1 MFNIHYFAIKTYR
14 ICTIYTLLVEVRPIS
29 ELLSLSHLFQISFKS
44 SSMISINQAQLIR
57 GSKTLLNETSL
68 TIYPGHKVGL
78 VGANGTGKS
87 SLLAL
92 ILGQV
97 HLDKG
102 DINVPSG
109 WEIATVAQETPA
121 LDVSAINYVID
132 GDLEY
137 RQLEAELD
145 KAQREDNGHNI
156 AVIHGKIDAIGG
168 YAIHSRAASLLA
180 GLGFSEAKQNDPVK
194 SFSGGWR
201 MRLNLAQALLCRSDL
216 LLLDEPTN
224 HLDLD
229 TMYWLEGWIKAYQG
243 TLILISHDRDF
254 IDGIVDEI
262 VHVENQKLNYYKGN
276 YTAFER
282 IRAERM
288 AQQQVAFERQQK
300 ERAHMQSFVD
310 RFRYKASKAKQAQ
323 SRLKALERMAELLP
337 SHADSQFSMAFRK
350 PDALPNPLVT
360 MEQVSVGYGDT
371 EILKRVHLNLVPGA
385 RIGLL
390 GRNGAGK
397 STLIKLLSEELKP
410 MTGKYETNPGLNIGY
425 FAQHQ
430 LEFLRLD
437 DSPLQH
443 LMRLA
448 PTKRE
453 QELRDFLGGYGFN
466 GEMALAPVRPFSGGE
481 KARLVLAL
489 LVWQRPNL
497 LLLDEP
503 TNHLDL
509 EMRHAL
515 TLALQTFEGAMIIVS
530 HDRHLL
536 RLSCSD
542 YYLVDQG
549 EVRSFNGDL
558 DDYHQWLLDAAK
570 EENKKLA
577 SMDATPAQ
585 DKKQQKRIEAELRK
599 QLSPIKKQQTK
610 LEKQQQ
616 KASDRLIALEAQLAE
631 TSLYDADNKAQLTQ
645 VLTERTQ
652 LTQDLEAS
660 EMEWLTLQE
669 QIEDIEQAASING

>member
-1 MFNIHYFAIKTYR
+1 MI
-14 ICTIYTLLVEVRPIS
+14 TIT
-29 ELLSLSHLFQISFKS
+29 
-44 SSMISINQAQLIR
+44 QAQLIR
-57 GSKTLLNETSL
+57 GTKTLLDETSL

-92 ILGQV
+92 ILG
-97 HLDKG
+97 HLSLDKG
-102 DINVPSG
+102 EFSVPAG
-109 WEIATVAQETPA
+109 WQIATVAQETPA
-121 LDVSAINYVID
+121 LEVSAIEYVID
-132 GDLEY
+132 GDREY
-137 RQLEAELD
+137 RQLERALHQ
-145 KAQREDNGHNI
+145 AQFDDNGHDI
-156 AVIHGKIDAIGG
+156 ALLHGKIDAIGG
-168 YAIHSRAASLLA
+168 YSIQSRAASLLA
-180 GLGFSEAKQNDPVK
+180 GLGFSDTEQKNPVK

-201 MRLNLAQALLCRSDL
+201 MRLNLAQALLCRSEL

-254 IDGIVDEI
+254 IDAIVDEI
-262 VHVENQKLNYYKGN
+262 VHVEHHKLNYYKGN
-276 YTAFER
+276 YSAFER

-323 SRLKALERMAELLP
+323 SRLKALERMADLLP
-337 SHADSQFSMAFRK
+337 SKADSPFYMAFRA
-350 PDALPNPLVT
+350 PDALPNPLVK
-360 MEQVSVGYGDT
+360 MEQVSVGYNDT
-371 EILKRVHLNLVPGA
+371 PILNHVHLNLVPGA

-397 STLIKLLSEELKP
+397 STLIKLLAEQLKP
-410 MTGKYETNPGLNIGY
+410 MSGVYETNPGLNIGY

-443 LMRLA
+443 LVRLA
-448 PTKRE
+448 PTHRE

-466 GEMALAPVRPFSGGE
+466 GDMALAPVRPFSGGE

-515 TLALQTFEGAMIIVS
+515 TMALQSFEGAMIIVS

-549 EVRSFNGDL
+549 EVRSFDGDL

-570 EENKKLA
+570 GANK
-577 SMDATPAQ
+577 SESVVDATPAQ
-585 DKKQQKRIEAELRK
+585 DKKLQKRLEAELRQK
-599 QLSPIKKQQTK
+599 LSPLKKIQTK
-610 LEKQQQ
+610 LEKAQQQ
-616 KASDRLIALEAQLAE
+616 CSERLSELENMLAD
-631 TSLYDADNKAQLTQ
+631 TSLYDADNKPKLSQVLSERTTLTQ
-645 VLTERTQ
+645 S
-652 LTQDLEAS
+652 LEES
-660 EMEWLTLQE
+660 EMEWLELQE
-669 QIEDIEQAASING
+669 QIEAIEQSVKAELS

>member
-1 MFNIHYFAIKTYR
+1 
-14 ICTIYTLLVEVRPIS
+14 
-29 ELLSLSHLFQISFKS
+29 
-44 SSMISINQAQLIR
+44 MISISQAQLIR
-57 GSKTLLNETSL
+57 GSKTLLDEASV

-78 VGANGTGKS
+78 VGANGTGKT

-92 ILGQV
+92 ILGGL

-102 DINVPSG
+102 EFSLPANWQISS
-109 WEIATVAQETPA
+109 VAQETPA
-121 LDVSAINYVID
+121 LDVSALEYVLD
-132 GDLEY
+132 GDTEF
-137 RQLEAELD
+137 RQLEAQLVT
-145 KAQREDNGHNI
+145 AQDDNDGNAI
-156 AVIHGKIDAIGG
+156 ALIHGKIDAIGG
-168 YAIHSRAASLLA
+168 YAIRARAGALLA
-180 GLGFSEAKQNDPVK
+180 GLGFGDAEQSNPVK

-229 TMYWLEGWIKAYQG
+229 TMYWLEGWIKSYQG

-254 IDGIVDEI
+254 IDAIVDEI
-262 VHVENQKLNYYKGN
+262 IHVEHHKLNFYKGG
-276 YTAFER
+276 YTAFEHV
-282 IRAERM
+282 RAERLS
-288 AQQQVAFERQQK
+288 QQQVAFERQQK

-323 SRLKALERMAELLP
+323 SRLKALERMTELLP
-337 SHADSQFSMAFRK
+337 SQAENPFQMAFRE
-350 PDALPNPLVT
+350 PEALPNPLIK
-360 MEQVSVGYGDT
+360 MEQVAVGYGDKT
-371 EILKRVHLNLVPGA
+371 ILSKVQLNLVPGA

-397 STLIKLLSEELKP
+397 STLIKLLSGQLQALS
-410 MTGKYETNPGLNIGY
+410 GKYEPNPGLNIGY

-430 LEFLRLD
+430 IEFLQLD
-437 DSPLQH
+437 DTPMQH
-443 LMRLA
+443 LSRLA
-448 PTKRE
+448 APSVRE
-453 QELRDFLGGYGFN
+453 QELRNFLGGFGFN
-466 GEMALAPVRPFSGGE
+466 GDMALAPVRPFSGGE

-515 TLALQTFEGAMIIVS
+515 TMALQTFEGAMVIVS

-549 EVRSFNGDL
+549 VVQSFDGDL

-570 EENKKLA
+570 AAQANQKSDNA
-577 SMDATPAQ
+577 NTDTPQ
-585 DKKQQKRIEAELRK
+585 IDKKQLKRIEAELRQK
-599 QLSPIKKQQTK
+599 VSPLRKQQTK
-610 LEKQQQ
+610 LETEQQ
-616 KASDRLIALEAQLAE
+616 KFTDRLAELEVTLADG
-631 TSLYDADNKAQLTQ
+631 SLYEAENKAKMTQ
-645 VLTERTQ
+645 VLNERTK
-652 LTQDLEAS
+652 LTQAMDES
-660 EMEWLTLQE
+660 EMNWLEVQE
-669 QIEDIEQAASING
+669 QIEAIELSFKAE

>member
-1 MFNIHYFAIKTYR
+1 MI
-14 ICTIYTLLVEVRPIS
+14 TIS
-29 ELLSLSHLFQISFKS
+29 
-44 SSMISINQAQLIR
+44 QAQLVR
-57 GSKTLLNETSL
+57 GSKTLLDETSL
-68 TIYPGHKVGL
+68 TVYPGHKVGL

-92 ILGQV
+92 ILGKIS
-97 HLDKG
+97 LDKG
-102 DINVPSG
+102 DFSMPAG
-109 WEIATVAQETPA
+109 WQTATVAQETPA
-121 LDVSAINYVID
+121 LEVAAIEYVID
-132 GDLEY
+132 GDTEY
-137 RQLEAELD
+137 RELETELH
-145 KAQREDNGHNI
+145 KAQEVDDGHKI
-156 AVIHGKIDAIGG
+156 ALLHGKIDAIGG

-180 GLGFSEAKQNDPVK
+180 GLGFSEAEQSNPVK

-262 VHVENQKLNYYKGN
+262 VHVENYKLNYYKGN

-282 IRAERM
+282 VRAERM

-323 SRLKALERMAELLP
+323 SRLKALERMTELLP
-337 SHADSQFSMAFRK
+337 SQADSPFHMAFRE
-350 PDALPNPLVT
+350 PEALPNPLVT
-360 MEQVSVGYGDT
+360 MEQVSIGYGET
-371 EILKRVHLNLVPGA
+371 EILKKVHLNLVPGA

-397 STLIKLLSEELKP
+397 STLVKLLSGELSP
-410 MTGKYETNPGLNIGY
+410 MKGMYETNPGLNIGY

-430 LEFLRLD
+430 LEFLSLD
-437 DSPLQH
+437 DTPLQH
-443 LMRLA
+443 LARLA
-448 PTKRE
+448 PNAKE
-453 QELRDFLGGYGFN
+453 QELRNFLGGYGFN
-466 GEMALAPVRPFSGGE
+466 GDMAVAPVRPFSGGE

-515 TLALQTFEGAMIIVS
+515 TMALQSFEGAMIIVS

-549 EVRSFNGDL
+549 EVKSFAGDL

-570 EENKKLA
+570 AANKDEA
-577 SMDATPAQ
+577 AATAKPVQ
-585 DKKQQKRIEAELRK
+585 DKKQQKRLEAELRQK
-599 QLSPIKKQQTK
+599 LSPMKKIQTK
-610 LEKQQQ
+610 LEKEQQ
-616 KASDRLIALEAQLAE
+616 KASDRLQELEDMLAD
-631 TSLYDADNKAQLTQ
+631 TSLYEADNKPKLTQ
-645 VLTERTQ
+645 VLNERTK
-652 LTQDLEAS
+652 LTQGLEES
-660 EMEWLTLQE
+660 EMEWLEVQE
-669 QIEDIEQAASING
+669 QIEEIEQSVRASV

>member
-1 MFNIHYFAIKTYR
+1 
-14 ICTIYTLLVEVRPIS
+14 
-29 ELLSLSHLFQISFKS
+29 
-44 SSMISINQAQLIR
+44 MISINQAQLIR
-57 GSKTLLNETSL
+57 GSKTLLDETSL

-92 ILGQV
+92 ILG
-97 HLDKG
+97 HLSLDKG
-102 DINVPSG
+102 EFSLPSG
-109 WEIATVAQETPA
+109 WQIATVAQETPA
-121 LDVSAINYVID
+121 LDVSALEYVID
-132 GDLEY
+132 GDSEY
-137 RQLEAELD
+137 CQLEALLH
-145 KAQREDNGHNI
+145 KAQEDNDGNAI
-156 AVIHGKIDAIGG
+156 ALLHGKIDAIGG
-168 YAIHSRAASLLA
+168 YAIHSRAGSLLA
-180 GLGFSEAKQNDPVK
+180 GLGFSEADQGNPVK

-229 TMYWLEGWIKAYQG
+229 TMYWLEGWIKSYQG

-254 IDGIVDEI
+254 IDEIVDEI
-262 VHVENQKLNYYKGN
+262 VHVENQKLNFYKGN
-276 YTAFER
+276 YSAFER

-288 AQQQVAFERQQK
+288 SQQQVAFERQQK

-323 SRLKALERMAELLP
+323 SRLKALERMTELLP
-337 SHADSQFSMAFRK
+337 SQADSPFYMEFRA
-350 PDALPNPLVT
+350 PEALPNPLIK
-360 MEQVSVGYGDT
+360 MEQVAIGYSDKP
-371 EILKRVHLNLVPGA
+371 ILSKVHLNLVPGA

-397 STLIKLLSEELKP
+397 STLIKLLSGQLSP
-410 MTGKYETNPGLNIGY
+410 MTGLYEPNPGVNIGY

-430 LEFLRLD
+430 IEFLRLD
-437 DSPLQH
+437 DTPMQH
-443 LMRLA
+443 LVRLA
-448 PTKRE
+448 PNARE
-453 QELRDFLGGYGFN
+453 QELRNFLGGFGFN
-466 GEMALAPVRPFSGGE
+466 GDMALSPVRPFSGGE

-515 TLALQTFEGAMIIVS
+515 TVALQTFEGAMVVVS

-536 RLSCSD
+536 RLTCSD

-549 EVRSFNGDL
+549 EVRAFDGDL

-570 EENKKLA
+570 ANSNQNSTSDEIK
-577 SMDATPAQ
+577 PAA
-585 DKKQQKRIEAELRK
+585 DKKQQKRLEAEIRQKVSPLKRK
-599 QLSPIKKQQTK
+599 QTK
-610 LEKQQQ
+610 LETEQQ
-616 KASDRLIALEAQLAE
+616 KLSERLAE
-631 TSLYDADNKAQLTQ
+631 LEHLLADSELYDQDNKAKLTS
-645 VLTERTQ
+645 VLTERTS
-652 LTQDLEAS
+652 LTQTLEDS
-660 EMEWLTLQE
+660 EMQWLELQE
-669 QIEDIEQAASING
+669 EIDAMELEVMEQQ

>member
-1 MFNIHYFAIKTYR
+1 
-14 ICTIYTLLVEVRPIS
+14 
-29 ELLSLSHLFQISFKS
+29 
-44 SSMISINQAQLIR
+44 MITVSQAQLIR
-57 GSKTLLNETSL
+57 GSKVLLDEANL
-68 TIYPGHKVGL
+68 TIYPGHKIGL

-92 ILGQV
+92 LSGAIG
-97 HLDKG
+97 LDKG
-102 DINVPSG
+102 EVRVPQQ
-109 WEIATVAQETPA
+109 WALAQVAQETPA
-121 LDVSAINYVID
+121 LDKPALEYVLD
-132 GDLEY
+132 GDHEF
-137 RQLEAELD
+137 RQLESELAAAEAANNGHSIAEL
-145 KAQREDNGHNI
+145 
-156 AVIHGKIDAIGG
+156 HGKLDAIGG
-168 YAIHSRAASLLA
+168 YSIRARAGSLLA
-180 GLGFSEAKQNDPVK
+180 GLGFKESEQSQPVK

-229 TMYWLEGWIKAYQG
+229 TMYWLENWIKAYQG
-243 TLILISHDRDF
+243 TLVLISHDRDF
-254 IDGIVDEI
+254 IDEIVDEI
-262 VHVENQKLNYYKGN
+262 VHVEHQKLNFYKGN
-276 YTAFER
+276 YSAFER

-337 SHADSQFSMAFRK
+337 SKADSPFYMSFRE
-350 PDALPNPLVT
+350 PDALPNPLVV

-371 EILKRVHLNLVPGA
+371 PILSKVHLNLVPGS

-397 STLIKLLSEELKP
+397 STLIKLLSEQLP
-410 MTGKYETNPGLNIGY
+410 PQSGVYEPNPGLKIGY

-430 LEFLRLD
+430 IEFLSLD

-443 LMRLA
+443 LVRLA
-448 PTKRE
+448 PLARE
-453 QELRDFLGGYGFN
+453 QELRDFLGGFGFV
-466 GEMALAPVRPFSGGE
+466 GDMALAPVRPFSGGE

-515 TLALQTFEGAMIIVS
+515 TMALQDFSGAMVVVS

-536 RLSCSD
+536 RLTCSD
-542 YYLVDQG
+542 YYLVDNGQ
-549 EVRSFNGDL
+549 VAAFDGDL
-558 DDYHQWLLDAAK
+558 EDYHQWLLEA
-570 EENKKLA
+570 NKPVLEDGANGDKA
-577 SMDATPAQ
+577 SV
-585 DKKQQKRIEAELRK
+585 DKKQQKRLEAELRQK
-599 QLSPIKKQQTK
+599 LSPFKKQQAK
-610 LEKQQQ
+610 LEQTQTSLQQ
-616 KASDRLIALEAQLAE
+616 KLAALELQL
-631 TSLYDADNKAQLTQ
+631 TDLTLYDEANKAKLTQ
-645 VLTERTQ
+645 VLNDRNTLGQ
-652 LTQDLEAS
+652 ALEDS
-660 EMEWLTLQE
+660 EMQWLELQE
-669 QIEDIEQAASING
+669 SIDELEMSC

>member
-1 MFNIHYFAIKTYR
+1 MI
-14 ICTIYTLLVEVRPIS
+14 TIS
-29 ELLSLSHLFQISFKS
+29 
-44 SSMISINQAQLIR
+44 QAQLVR
-57 GSKTLLNETSL
+57 GSKTLLDEISL
-68 TIYPGHKVGL
+68 TVYPGHKVGL

-92 ILGQV
+92 ILGKIS
-97 HLDKG
+97 LDKG
-102 DINVPSG
+102 DFSMPSG
-109 WEIATVAQETPA
+109 WQTATVAQETPA
-121 LDVSAINYVID
+121 LEVAAIEYVID
-132 GDLEY
+132 GDTEY
-137 RQLEAELD
+137 RALEAELH
-145 KAQREDNGHNI
+145 KAQEVDDGHKI
-156 AVIHGKIDAIGG
+156 ALLHGKIDAIGG

-180 GLGFSEAKQNDPVK
+180 GLGFSEAEQSNPVK

-262 VHVENQKLNYYKGN
+262 VHVENHKLNYYKGN
-276 YTAFER
+276 YTAFEHV
-282 IRAERM
+282 RAERM

-323 SRLKALERMAELLP
+323 SRLKALERMTELLP
-337 SHADSQFSMAFRK
+337 SQADSPFHMAFRE
-350 PDALPNPLVT
+350 PEALPNPLVT
-360 MEQVSVGYGDT
+360 MEQVSIGYGEA
-371 EILKRVHLNLVPGA
+371 EILKKVHLNLVPGA

-397 STLIKLLSEELKP
+397 STLVKLLSGELSP
-410 MTGKYETNPGLNIGY
+410 MKGKYETNPGLNIGY

-430 LEFLRLD
+430 LEFLSLD
-437 DSPLQH
+437 DTPLQH
-443 LMRLA
+443 LARLA
-448 PTKRE
+448 PNAKE
-453 QELRDFLGGYGFN
+453 QELRNFLGCYGFN
-466 GEMALAPVRPFSGGE
+466 GDMAVAAVRPFSGGE

-515 TLALQTFEGAMIIVS
+515 TMALQSFEGAMIIVS

-549 EVRSFNGDL
+549 EVKSFEGDL

-570 EENKKLA
+570 TANKD
-577 SMDATPAQ
+577 DATATAKPVQ
-585 DKKQQKRIEAELRK
+585 DKKQQKRLEAELRQK
-599 QLSPIKKQQTK
+599 LSPMKKIQTK
-610 LEKQQQ
+610 LEKEQQ
-616 KASDRLIALEAQLAE
+616 KASERLSELEEMLADA
-631 TSLYDADNKAQLTQ
+631 SLYDADNKPKLTQ
-645 VLTERTQ
+645 VLNERTK
-652 LTQDLEAS
+652 LTQGLEES
-660 EMEWLTLQE
+660 EMEWLEVQE
-669 QIEDIEQAASING
+669 QIEEIEQSVRASI

>member
-1 MFNIHYFAIKTYR
+1 MI
-14 ICTIYTLLVEVRPIS
+14 TIS
-29 ELLSLSHLFQISFKS
+29 
-44 SSMISINQAQLIR
+44 QAQLVR
-57 GSKTLLNETSL
+57 GSKTLLDETSL

-92 ILGQV
+92 ILGKIS
-97 HLDKG
+97 LDKG
-102 DINVPSG
+102 DFSMPSG
-109 WEIATVAQETPA
+109 WQTATVAQETPA
-121 LDVSAINYVID
+121 LDVAAIEYVID
-132 GDLEY
+132 GDTEY
-137 RQLEAELD
+137 RALEAQLHQAQELD
-145 KAQREDNGHNI
+145 DGHKI
-156 AVIHGKIDAIGG
+156 ALLHGKIDAIGG
-168 YAIHSRAASLLA
+168 YAINSRAASLLA
-180 GLGFSEAKQNDPVK
+180 GLGFSDADQSNPVK

-262 VHVENQKLNYYKGN
+262 VHVENHKLNYYRGN
-276 YTAFER
+276 YTAFEAV
-282 IRAERM
+282 RAERM

-337 SHADSQFSMAFRK
+337 SQADSPFHMAFRE
-350 PDALPNPLVT
+350 PEALPNPLVT
-360 MEQVSVGYGDT
+360 MEQVSIGYGET
-371 EILKRVHLNLVPGA
+371 EILKKVQLNLVPGA

-397 STLIKLLSEELKP
+397 STLVKLLSGELSAMK
-410 MTGKYETNPGLNIGY
+410 GKFEPNPGLNIGY

-430 LEFLRLD
+430 LEFLSLD
-437 DSPLQH
+437 DTPLQH
-443 LMRLA
+443 LARLA
-448 PTKRE
+448 PNSKE
-453 QELRDFLGGYGFN
+453 QELRNFLGGYGFN
-466 GEMALAPVRPFSGGE
+466 GDMAVAPVRPFSGGE

-515 TLALQTFEGAMIIVS
+515 TMALQSFEGAMIIVS

-549 EVRSFNGDL
+549 EVKSFEGDL
-558 DDYHQWLLDAAK
+558 DDYHQWLLEAAK
-570 EENKKLA
+570 AANKSDTGPETKP
-577 SMDATPAQ
+577 TQ
-585 DKKQQKRIEAELRK
+585 DKKQQKRLEAELRQK
-599 QLSPIKKQQTK
+599 LSPIRKVQIK
-610 LEKQQQ
+610 LEKEQQ
-616 KASDRLIALEAQLAE
+616 KANDRLSELEQMLADA
-631 TSLYDADNKAQLTQ
+631 SLYDADNKAKLTKVLNERTTLTQ
-645 VLTERTQ
+645 G
-652 LTQDLEAS
+652 LEES
-660 EMEWLTLQE
+660 EMEWLEVQE
-669 QIEDIEQAASING
+669 EIEKIEQSVRAAV

>member
-1 MFNIHYFAIKTYR
+1 MINI
-14 ICTIYTLLVEVRPIS
+14 S
-29 ELLSLSHLFQISFKS
+29 
-44 SSMISINQAQLIR
+44 QAQLIR
-57 GSKTLLNETSL
+57 GSKTLLDDTSL

-87 SLLAL
+87 SLIAL
-92 ILGQV
+92 ILGHL

-102 DINVPSG
+102 DFSLPAG
-109 WEIATVAQETPA
+109 WQIATVAQETPA
-121 LDVSAINYVID
+121 LDVSALEYVLD
-132 GDLEY
+132 GDVEF
-137 RQLEAELD
+137 RQLEAQLNQ
-145 KAQREDNGHNI
+145 AQHENDGNAI
-156 AVIHGKIDAIGG
+156 ALIHGKIDAIGG
-168 YAIHSRAASLLA
+168 YSIRARAGALLA
-180 GLGFSEAKQNDPVK
+180 GLGFSENEQSNPVK

-229 TMYWLEGWIKAYQG
+229 TMYWLEGWIKSYQG

-262 VHVENQKLNYYKGN
+262 VHVENHKLNFYKGN
-276 YTAFER
+276 YSAFER
-282 IRAERM
+282 VRAERM

-337 SHADSQFSMAFRK
+337 SQVDNPFQMAFRE
-350 PDALPNPLVT
+350 PEALPNPLVV
-360 MEQVSVGYGDT
+360 MENVSIGYSEKT
-371 EILKRVHLNLVPGA
+371 ILKQVQLNLVPGA

-397 STLIKLLSEELKP
+397 STLIKLLSGQLQAQ
-410 MTGKYETNPGLNIGY
+410 TGKYQPNPGLNIGY

-430 LEFLRLD
+430 IEFLSLD

-443 LMRLA
+443 LVRLA
-448 PTKRE
+448 PPNTRE
-453 QELRDFLGGYGFN
+453 QELRNFLGGFGFN
-466 GEMALAPVRPFSGGE
+466 GDMALAPVRPFSGGE

-515 TLALQTFEGAMIIVS
+515 TMALQSFEGAMVIVS

-549 EVRSFNGDL
+549 VVKSFEGDL

-570 EENKKLA
+570 AAQA
-577 SMDATPAQ
+577 SHKSDNQTPGEQ
-585 DKKQQKRIEAELRK
+585 VDKKQQKRIEAELRQK
-599 QLSPIKKQQTK
+599 TSPLKKQQAK
-610 LEKQQQ
+610 LEIQQQ
-616 KASDRLIALEAQLAE
+616 KIAQRLAE
-631 TSLYDADNKAQLTQ
+631 LETELADGSLYDAENKAKMTQ
-645 VLTERTQ
+645 VLNERTS
-652 LTQDLEAS
+652 LTQEMDES
-660 EMEWLTLQE
+660 EMNWLDLQE
-669 QIEDIEQAASING
+669 QIEEIEQAVQ

>member
-1 MFNIHYFAIKTYR
+1 
-14 ICTIYTLLVEVRPIS
+14 
-29 ELLSLSHLFQISFKS
+29 
-44 SSMISINQAQLIR
+44 MISINQAQLIR
-57 GSKTLLNETSL
+57 GSKTLLDEASL

-92 ILGQV
+92 IMGHLS
-97 HLDKG
+97 LDKG
-102 DINVPSG
+102 EFSMPSG
-109 WEIATVAQETPA
+109 WQIASVAQETPA
-121 LDVSAINYVID
+121 LEMSALEYVLD
-132 GDLEY
+132 GDKEY
-137 RQLEAELD
+137 RQLEADLHI
-145 KAQREDNGHNI
+145 AQEHNDGHAI
-156 AVIHGKIDAIGG
+156 ATLHGKIDAIGG
-168 YAIHSRAASLLA
+168 YAIRARAGALLA
-180 GLGFSEAKQNDPVK
+180 GLGFSEAEQNNPVK

-229 TMYWLEGWIKAYQG
+229 TMYWLEGWIKSYQG

-254 IDGIVDEI
+254 IDEIVDEI
-262 VHVENQKLNYYKGN
+262 VHVENQKLNFYKGN
-276 YTAFER
+276 YSAFER

-323 SRLKALERMAELLP
+323 SRLKALERMTELLP
-337 SHADSQFSMAFRK
+337 SQADSPFYMEFR
-350 PDALPNPLVT
+350 PPEALPNPLIK
-360 MEQVSVGYGDT
+360 MEQVAVGYGDKQ
-371 EILKRVHLNLVPGA
+371 ILSKVHLNLVPGA

-397 STLIKLLSEELKP
+397 STLIKLLSGQLSP
-410 MTGKYETNPGLNIGY
+410 MTGLYEPNPGLNIGY

-430 LEFLRLD
+430 IEFLRLD
-437 DSPLQH
+437 DTPLQH
-443 LMRLA
+443 LVRLA
-448 PTKRE
+448 PNARE
-453 QELRDFLGGYGFN
+453 QELRNFLGGFGFN
-466 GEMALAPVRPFSGGE
+466 GDMALSPVRPFSGGE

-515 TLALQTFEGAMIIVS
+515 TMALQTFEGAMVIVS

-536 RLSCSD
+536 RLTCSD

-549 EVRSFNGDL
+549 EVQAFDGDL

-570 EENKKLA
+570 AA
-577 SMDATPAQ
+577 SANQAANSDDTKPAV
-585 DKKQQKRIEAELRK
+585 DKKQQKRLEAELRQKVSPLKRK
-599 QLSPIKKQQTK
+599 QAK
-610 LEKQQQ
+610 LEIDQQ
-616 KASDRLIALEAQLAE
+616 KLSERLAE
-631 TSLYDADNKAQLTQ
+631 LEHLLADGELYDQDNKAKLTSVLSERTSLTQ
-645 VLTERTQ
+645 T
-652 LTQDLEAS
+652 LEES
-660 EMEWLTLQE
+660 EMQWLELQE
-669 QIEDIEQAASING
+669 EIDTMELELMGQ

>member
-1 MFNIHYFAIKTYR
+1 
-14 ICTIYTLLVEVRPIS
+14 
-29 ELLSLSHLFQISFKS
+29 
-44 SSMISINQAQLIR
+44 MISISQAQLAR
-57 GSKTLLNETSL
+57 GTKILLDEASL

-87 SLLAL
+87 SLMAL
-92 ILGQV
+92 ILGQL

-102 DINVPSG
+102 EFSLPAG
-109 WEIATVAQETPA
+109 WRIATVAQETPA
-121 LDVSAINYVID
+121 LEVSALEYVID
-132 GDLEY
+132 GDTEY
-137 RQLEAELD
+137 RQFEAALHR
-145 KAQREDNGHNI
+145 AQAEDDGNAI
-156 AVIHGKIDAIGG
+156 ARIHGQIDAIGG
-168 YAIHSRAASLLA
+168 YAIHARAGALLA
-180 GLGFSEAKQNDPVK
+180 GLGFSESAQSNEVK

-201 MRLNLAQALLCRSDL
+201 MRLNLAQALLCRSEL

-229 TMYWLEGWIKAYQG
+229 TMYWLEGWIKSYQG

-262 VHVENQKLNYYKGN
+262 VHVEHQKLNFYKGN
-276 YTAFER
+276 YSAFER
-282 IRAERM
+282 IRAERLS
-288 AQQQVAFERQQK
+288 QQQVAFERQQK

-323 SRLKALERMAELLP
+323 SRLKALERMTELLP
-337 SHADSQFSMAFRK
+337 SHAQSPFHMAFRE
-350 PDALPNPLVT
+350 PEALPNPLIA

-371 EILKRVHLNLVPGA
+371 TILSKVHLNLVPGA

-397 STLIKLLSEELKP
+397 STLIKLLSGQLEAK
-410 MTGKYETNPGLNIGY
+410 TGLYQPNPGVNIGY

-430 LEFLRLD
+430 IEFLQLD
-437 DSPLQH
+437 DTPLQH

-448 PTKRE
+448 PNARE
-453 QELRDFLGGYGFN
+453 QELRNFLGGFGFD
-466 GEMALAPVRPFSGGE
+466 GDMVLAPVRPFSGGE

-515 TLALQTFEGAMIIVS
+515 TMALQTFEGAMVIVS

-549 EVRSFNGDL
+549 VVTSFDGDL

-570 EENKKLA
+570 AAQTNAQTEEGAKAN
-577 SMDATPAQ
+577 Q
-585 DKKQQKRIEAELRK
+585 DKKQQKRMAAELRQK
-599 QLSPIKKQQTK
+599 VSPLKKQQAK
-610 LEKQQQ
+610 LEITQDKYA
-616 KASDRLIALEAQLAE
+616 KKLAELENQLADA
-631 TSLYDADNKAQLTQ
+631 SLYEADNKAKMTAVLNERTELTQ
-645 VLTERTQ
+645 AME
-652 LTQDLEAS
+652 ES
-660 EMEWLTLQE
+660 EMNWLTLQE
-669 QIEDIEQAASING
+669 SLEQIELEFEIE

>member
-1 MFNIHYFAIKTYR
+1 MI
-14 ICTIYTLLVEVRPIS
+14 TIT
-29 ELLSLSHLFQISFKS
+29 
-44 SSMISINQAQLIR
+44 QAQLIR
-57 GSKTLLNETSL
+57 GSKTLLDDTSL
-68 TIYPGHKVGL
+68 TVYPGHKVGL
-78 VGANGTGKS
+78 VGANGSGKS

-92 ILGQV
+92 IMGKIS
-97 HLDKG
+97 LDKG
-102 DINVPSG
+102 EFSMPSG
-109 WEIATVAQETPA
+109 WQIATVAQETPA
-121 LDVSAINYVID
+121 LEVSAVEYVID
-132 GDLEY
+132 GDAEY
-137 RQLEAELD
+137 RDLEAQLHG
-145 KAQREDNGHNI
+145 AQEADDGHKI
-156 AVIHGKIDAIGG
+156 ALLHGQIDAIGG

-180 GLGFSEAKQNDPVK
+180 GLGFSEQEQSNPVK

-262 VHVENQKLNYYKGN
+262 VHVENHKLNYYKGN
-276 YTAFER
+276 YTSFER
-282 IRAERM
+282 VRAERM

-323 SRLKALERMAELLP
+323 SRLKALERMTELLP
-337 SHADSQFSMAFRK
+337 SQADSPFHMAFRE
-350 PDALPNPLVT
+350 PEALPNPLVT
-360 MEQVSVGYGDT
+360 MEQVSIGYGET
-371 EILKRVHLNLVPGA
+371 EILKKVHLNLVPGA

-397 STLIKLLSEELKP
+397 STLVKLLSGELSP
-410 MTGKYETNPGLNIGY
+410 MKGQYETNPGLNIGY

-430 LEFLRLD
+430 LEFLSLD
-437 DSPLQH
+437 DSPMQH
-443 LMRLA
+443 LVRLA
-448 PTKRE
+448 PNAKE
-453 QELRDFLGGYGFN
+453 QELRNFLGGYGFN
-466 GEMALAPVRPFSGGE
+466 GDMALAPVRPFSGGE

-515 TLALQTFEGAMIIVS
+515 TMALQTFEGAMIIVS

-549 EVRSFNGDL
+549 EVKSFDGDL

-570 EENKKLA
+570 TAGKEEESETSK
-577 SMDATPAQ
+577 PVQ
-585 DKKQQKRIEAELRK
+585 DKKLQKRLEAELRQK
-599 QLSPIKKQQTK
+599 LSPLKKVQTK
-610 LEKQQQ
+610 LEKEQH
-616 KASDRLIALEAQLAE
+616 KANERLKELEDMLAD
-631 TSLYDADNKAQLTQ
+631 TSLYDADNKAKLTQ
-645 VLTERTQ
+645 VLAERTT
-652 LTQDLEAS
+652 LTQGLEES
-660 EMEWLTLQE
+660 EMEWLEIQE
-669 QIEDIEQAASING
+669 EIETIEQSVRAEA

>member
-1 MFNIHYFAIKTYR
+1 MINI
-14 ICTIYTLLVEVRPIS
+14 S
-29 ELLSLSHLFQISFKS
+29 
-44 SSMISINQAQLIR
+44 QAQLIR
-57 GSKTLLNETSL
+57 GTKTLLDDANL
-68 TIYPGHKVGL
+68 TVYPGHKVGL

-87 SLLAL
+87 TLLAL
-92 ILGQV
+92 ILGQLQ
-97 HLDKG
+97 LDKG
-102 DINVPSG
+102 EFSLPAG
-109 WEIATVAQETPA
+109 WQIATVAQETPA
-121 LDVSAINYVID
+121 LEVSALEYVLD
-132 GDLEY
+132 GDTEFRELEG
-137 RQLEAELD
+137 QLN
-145 KAQREDNGHNI
+145 KAQDEDDGHKI
-156 AVIHGKIDAIGG
+156 ALIHGKIDAIGG
-168 YAIHSRAASLLA
+168 YAIKSRAGSLLA
-180 GLGFSEAKQNDPVK
+180 GLGFSEAEQSNPVK

-262 VHVENQKLNYYKGN
+262 VHVEHTKLNYYKGN
-276 YTAFER
+276 YSSFER

-288 AQQQVAFERQQK
+288 AQQQVAYERQQK
-300 ERAHMQSFVD
+300 ERAHMQTFVD

-323 SRLKALERMAELLP
+323 SRLKALEKMANLLP
-337 SHADSQFSMAFRK
+337 SHADSPFHMAFRE
-350 PDALPNPLVT
+350 PEALPNPLVT
-360 MEQVSVGYGDT
+360 MEKVSIGYDDKT
-371 EILKRVHLNLVPGA
+371 ILSEVELNLVPGA

-397 STLIKLLSEELKP
+397 STLIKLLSGQLQPK
-410 MTGKYETNPGLNIGY
+410 TGRYQPNPGMNIGY

-430 LEFLRLD
+430 IEFLSLD
-437 DSPLQH
+437 DTPLQH
-443 LMRLA
+443 MVRLA
-448 PTKRE
+448 PNAKE
-453 QELRDFLGGYGFN
+453 LELRNFLGGFGFN
-466 GEMALAPVRPFSGGE
+466 GDMALAPVRPFSGGE

-489 LVWQRPNL
+489 LVWQRPNV

-515 TLALQTFEGAMIIVS
+515 TMALQTFEGAMVIVS

-549 EVRSFNGDL
+549 AVKPFQGDL

-570 EENKKLA
+570 AAQSNSSKDTSA
-577 SMDATPAQ
+577 SPSI
-585 DKKQQKRIEAELRK
+585 DKKQQKRIEAELRQK
-599 QLSPIKKQQTK
+599 VSPLRKKQIK
-610 LEKQQQ
+610 LETEQQ
-616 KASDRLIALEAQLAE
+616 KITARLAE
-631 TSLYDADNKAQLTQ
+631 LEIELADGSLYEADNKAKMTKVLNERTTLTQ
-645 VLTERTQ
+645 SMDE
-652 LTQDLEAS
+652 S
-660 EMEWLTLQE
+660 EMSWFELQE
-669 QIEDIEQAASING
+669 EIEIIEQEFGIG

>member
-1 MFNIHYFAIKTYR
+1 
-14 ICTIYTLLVEVRPIS
+14 
-29 ELLSLSHLFQISFKS
+29 
-44 SSMISINQAQLIR
+44 MISINQAQLIR
-57 GSKTLLNETSL
+57 GSKTLLDETSL

-92 ILGQV
+92 ILG
-97 HLDKG
+97 HLSLDKG
-102 DINVPSG
+102 EFSLPSG
-109 WEIATVAQETPA
+109 WQIATVAQETPA
-121 LDVSAINYVID
+121 LDVSALEYVID
-132 GDLEY
+132 GDSEY
-137 RQLEAELD
+137 RQLEALLH
-145 KAQREDNGHNI
+145 KAQEDNDGNAI
-156 AVIHGKIDAIGG
+156 ALLHGKIDAIGG
-168 YAIHSRAASLLA
+168 YAIHSRAGSLLA
-180 GLGFSEAKQNDPVK
+180 GLGFSETEQSNPVK

-229 TMYWLEGWIKAYQG
+229 TMYWLEGWIKSYQG

-254 IDGIVDEI
+254 IDEIVDEI
-262 VHVENQKLNYYKGN
+262 VHVENQKLNFYKGN
-276 YTAFER
+276 YSAFER

-288 AQQQVAFERQQK
+288 SQQQVAFERQQK

-323 SRLKALERMAELLP
+323 SRLKALERMTELLP
-337 SHADSQFSMAFRK
+337 SQADSPFYMEFRA
-350 PDALPNPLVT
+350 PEALPNPLIK
-360 MEQVSVGYGDT
+360 MEQVAIGYGDKP
-371 EILKRVHLNLVPGA
+371 ILSKVHLNLVPGA

-397 STLIKLLSEELKP
+397 STLIKLLSGQLSP
-410 MTGKYETNPGLNIGY
+410 MTGLYEPNPGVNIGY

-430 LEFLRLD
+430 IEFLRLD
-437 DSPLQH
+437 DTPMQH
-443 LMRLA
+443 LVRLA
-448 PTKRE
+448 PNARE
-453 QELRDFLGGYGFN
+453 QELRNFLGGFGFN
-466 GEMALAPVRPFSGGE
+466 GDMALSPVRPFSGGE

-515 TLALQTFEGAMIIVS
+515 TMALQTFEGAMVVVS

-536 RLSCSD
+536 RLTCSD

-549 EVRSFNGDL
+549 EVRAFDGDL

-570 EENKKLA
+570 ANSNQNSTSDEIK
-577 SMDATPAQ
+577 PAA
-585 DKKQQKRIEAELRK
+585 DKKQQKRLEAEIRQKVSPLKRK
-599 QLSPIKKQQTK
+599 QTK
-610 LEKQQQ
+610 LETEQQ
-616 KASDRLIALEAQLAE
+616 KLSERLAE
-631 TSLYDADNKAQLTQ
+631 LEHLLADSELYDQDNKAKLTS
-645 VLTERTQ
+645 VLTERTS
-652 LTQDLEAS
+652 LTQTLEDS
-660 EMEWLTLQE
+660 EMQWLELQE
-669 QIEDIEQAASING
+669 EIDAMEQEVMEQQ

>member
-1 MFNIHYFAIKTYR
+1 MI
-14 ICTIYTLLVEVRPIS
+14 TIT
-29 ELLSLSHLFQISFKS
+29 
-44 SSMISINQAQLIR
+44 QAQLIR
-57 GSKTLLNETSL
+57 GSKTLLDETSL
-68 TIYPGHKVGL
+68 TVYPGHKVGL
-78 VGANGTGKS
+78 VGANGSGKS

-92 ILGQV
+92 IMGKIS
-97 HLDKG
+97 LDKG
-102 DINVPSG
+102 EFSLPSG
-109 WEIATVAQETPA
+109 WQIATVAQETPA
-121 LDVSAINYVID
+121 LEVAAIEYVID
-132 GDLEY
+132 GDTEY
-137 RQLEAELD
+137 RQLESELHA
-145 KAQREDNGHNI
+145 AQEADDGHKI
-156 AVIHGKIDAIGG
+156 ALLHGKIDAIGG

-180 GLGFSEAKQNDPVK
+180 GLGFSEQEQGNPVK

-262 VHVENQKLNYYKGN
+262 VHVENTKLNYYKGN
-276 YTAFER
+276 YTSFER

-323 SRLKALERMAELLP
+323 SRLKALERMTELLP
-337 SHADSQFSMAFRK
+337 SQADSPFHMAFRE
-350 PDALPNPLVT
+350 PEALPNPLVT
-360 MEQVSVGYGDT
+360 MEQVSIGYGET
-371 EILKRVHLNLVPGA
+371 EILKKVHLNLVPGA

-397 STLIKLLSEELKP
+397 STLVKLLSGELSP
-410 MTGKYETNPGLNIGY
+410 MKGKYETNPGLNIGY

-430 LEFLRLD
+430 LEFLSLD

-443 LMRLA
+443 LVRLA
-448 PTKRE
+448 PNTKE
-453 QELRDFLGGYGFN
+453 QELRNFLGGYGFN
-466 GEMALAPVRPFSGGE
+466 GDMALAPVRPFSGGE

-515 TLALQTFEGAMIIVS
+515 TMALQTFKGAMIIVS

-549 EVRSFNGDL
+549 EVKSFDGDL

-570 EENKKLA
+570 TAGKSEEAELA
-577 SMDATPAQ
+577 KPVQ
-585 DKKQQKRIEAELRK
+585 DKKLQKRLEAELRQK
-599 QLSPIKKQQTK
+599 LSPLKKVQTK
-610 LEKQQQ
+610 LEKDQQ
-616 KASDRLIALEAQLAE
+616 KANERLKELEEMLAD
-631 TSLYDADNKAQLTQ
+631 TSLYDADNKAKLTQ
-645 VLTERTQ
+645 VLAERTS
-652 LTQDLEAS
+652 LTQGLEES
-660 EMEWLTLQE
+660 EMEWLEIQE
-669 QIEDIEQAASING
+669 EIETIEQSVRAEA

>member
-1 MFNIHYFAIKTYR
+1 MINI
-14 ICTIYTLLVEVRPIS
+14 S
-29 ELLSLSHLFQISFKS
+29 
-44 SSMISINQAQLIR
+44 QAQLVR
-57 GSKTLLNETSL
+57 GSKTLLDETSL

-92 ILGQV
+92 ILGHL

-102 DINVPSG
+102 DFSLPAG
-109 WEIATVAQETPA
+109 WQIATVAQETPA
-121 LDVSAINYVID
+121 LDVSALEYVLD
-132 GDLEY
+132 GDVEF
-137 RQLEAELD
+137 RQLETQLNQ
-145 KAQREDNGHNI
+145 AQHDNDGNAI
-156 AVIHGKIDAIGG
+156 ALIHGKIDAIGG
-168 YAIHSRAASLLA
+168 YAIRARAGALLA
-180 GLGFSEAKQNDPVK
+180 GLGFGEAEQSNPVK

-229 TMYWLEGWIKAYQG
+229 TMYWLEGWIKSYQG

-262 VHVENQKLNYYKGN
+262 VHVENHKLNFYKGN
-276 YTAFER
+276 YSAFER
-282 IRAERM
+282 VRAERM

-300 ERAHMQSFVD
+300 ERSHMQSFVD

-337 SHADSQFSMAFRK
+337 SQVDNPFQMAFRE
-350 PDALPNPLVT
+350 PEALPNPLVA
-360 MEQVSVGYGDT
+360 MEDVSIGYGDKT
-371 EILKRVHLNLVPGA
+371 ILKKVQLNLVPGA

-397 STLIKLLSEELKP
+397 STLIKLLSGQLHAK
-410 MTGKYETNPGLNIGY
+410 TGKYEPNPGLNIGY

-430 LEFLRLD
+430 IEFLSLD

-443 LMRLA
+443 LVRLA
-448 PTKRE
+448 PASTRE
-453 QELRDFLGGYGFN
+453 QELRNFLGGFGFN
-466 GEMALAPVRPFSGGE
+466 GDMALAPVRPFSGGE

-515 TLALQTFEGAMIIVS
+515 TMALQSFEGAMVIVS

-549 EVRSFNGDL
+549 VVKSFEGDL

-570 EENKKLA
+570 AAQASNKSESQA
-577 SMDATPAQ
+577 ANGDQ
-585 DKKQQKRIEAELRK
+585 IDKKQQKRIEAELRQK
-599 QLSPIKKQQTK
+599 TSPLKKQQAK
-610 LEKQQQ
+610 LETQQQ
-616 KASDRLIALEAQLAE
+616 KISQRLAE
-631 TSLYDADNKAQLTQ
+631 LETELADGSLYEAENKAKMTQ
-645 VLTERTQ
+645 VLNERTS
-652 LTQDLEAS
+652 LTQEMDES
-660 EMEWLTLQE
+660 EMNWLELQE
-669 QIEDIEQAASING
+669 QIEEIEQAVQQ

>member
-1 MFNIHYFAIKTYR
+1 
-14 ICTIYTLLVEVRPIS
+14 
-29 ELLSLSHLFQISFKS
+29 
-44 SSMISINQAQLIR
+44 MISINQAQLIR
-57 GSKTLLNETSL
+57 GSKTLLDETSL

-92 ILGQV
+92 ILG
-97 HLDKG
+97 HLSLDKG
-102 DINVPSG
+102 EFSLPSG
-109 WEIATVAQETPA
+109 WQIATVAQETPA
-121 LDVSAINYVID
+121 LDVSALEYVID
-132 GDLEY
+132 GDNEY
-137 RQLEAELD
+137 RQLEALLH
-145 KAQREDNGHNI
+145 KAQEENDGNAI
-156 AVIHGKIDAIGG
+156 ALLHGKIDAIGG
-168 YAIHSRAASLLA
+168 YAIHSRAGSLLA
-180 GLGFSEAKQNDPVK
+180 GLGFSEAEQSNPVK

-229 TMYWLEGWIKAYQG
+229 TMYWLEGWIKSYQG

-254 IDGIVDEI
+254 IDEIVDEI
-262 VHVENQKLNYYKGN
+262 VHVENQKLNFYKGN
-276 YTAFER
+276 YSAFER

-288 AQQQVAFERQQK
+288 SQQQVAFERQQK

-323 SRLKALERMAELLP
+323 SRLKALERMTELLP
-337 SHADSQFSMAFRK
+337 SQADSPFYMEFRA
-350 PDALPNPLVT
+350 PEALPNPLIK
-360 MEQVSVGYGDT
+360 MEQVAIGYGDKP
-371 EILKRVHLNLVPGA
+371 ILSKVHLNLVPGA

-397 STLIKLLSEELKP
+397 STLIKLLSGQLSP
-410 MTGKYETNPGLNIGY
+410 LTGLYEPNPGVNIGY

-430 LEFLRLD
+430 IEFLRLD
-437 DSPLQH
+437 DTPMQH
-443 LMRLA
+443 LVRLA
-448 PTKRE
+448 PNARE
-453 QELRDFLGGYGFN
+453 QELRNFLGGFGFN
-466 GEMALAPVRPFSGGE
+466 GDMALSPVRPFSGGE

-515 TLALQTFEGAMIIVS
+515 TMALQTFEGAMVVVS

-536 RLSCSD
+536 RLTCSD

-549 EVRSFNGDL
+549 EVRAFDGDL

-570 EENKKLA
+570 ANSNQNSTSDEIK
-577 SMDATPAQ
+577 PAA
-585 DKKQQKRIEAELRK
+585 DKKQQKRLEAEIRQKVSPLKRK
-599 QLSPIKKQQTK
+599 QTK
-610 LEKQQQ
+610 LETEQQ
-616 KASDRLIALEAQLAE
+616 KLSERLAE
-631 TSLYDADNKAQLTQ
+631 LEHLLADSELYDQDNKAKLTS
-645 VLTERTQ
+645 VLTERTS
-652 LTQDLEAS
+652 LTQTLEDS
-660 EMEWLTLQE
+660 EMQWLELQE
-669 QIEDIEQAASING
+669 EIDAMEQEVMEQQ

>member
-1 MFNIHYFAIKTYR
+1 MI
-14 ICTIYTLLVEVRPIS
+14 TIS
-29 ELLSLSHLFQISFKS
+29 
-44 SSMISINQAQLIR
+44 QAQLVR
-57 GSKTLLNETSL
+57 GSKTLLDETSL
-68 TIYPGHKVGL
+68 TVYPGHKVGL

-92 ILGQV
+92 ILGKIS
-97 HLDKG
+97 LDKG
-102 DINVPSG
+102 DFSMPSG
-109 WEIATVAQETPA
+109 WQTATVAQETPA
-121 LDVSAINYVID
+121 LEVAAIEYVID
-132 GDLEY
+132 GDTEY
-137 RQLEAELD
+137 RELEAALHQ
-145 KAQREDNGHNI
+145 AQEQDDGHKI
-156 AVIHGKIDAIGG
+156 ALLHGKIDAIGG

-180 GLGFSEAKQNDPVK
+180 GLGFSEAEQSNPVK

-262 VHVENQKLNYYKGN
+262 VHVENYKLNYYKGN
-276 YTAFER
+276 YTAFEHV
-282 IRAERM
+282 RAERM

-323 SRLKALERMAELLP
+323 SRLKALERMTELLP
-337 SHADSQFSMAFRK
+337 SQADSPFHMAFRE
-350 PDALPNPLVT
+350 PEALPNPLVT
-360 MEQVSVGYGDT
+360 MEQVSIGYGET
-371 EILKRVHLNLVPGA
+371 EILKKVHLNLVPGA

-397 STLIKLLSEELKP
+397 STLVKLLSGELSP
-410 MTGKYETNPGLNIGY
+410 MKGKYETNPGLNIGY

-430 LEFLRLD
+430 LEFLSLD
-437 DSPLQH
+437 DTPLQH
-443 LMRLA
+443 LARLA
-448 PTKRE
+448 PNAKE
-453 QELRDFLGGYGFN
+453 QELRNFLGGYGFN
-466 GEMALAPVRPFSGGE
+466 GDMAVAPVRPFSGGE

-515 TLALQTFEGAMIIVS
+515 TMALQSFEGAMIIVS

-549 EVRSFNGDL
+549 EVKSFEGDL

-570 EENKKLA
+570 TANKD
-577 SMDATPAQ
+577 DAAATAKPVQ
-585 DKKQQKRIEAELRK
+585 DKKQQKRLEAELRQK
-599 QLSPIKKQQTK
+599 LSPMKKIQTK
-610 LEKQQQ
+610 LEKEQQ
-616 KASDRLIALEAQLAE
+616 KANDRLSELEQMLADA
-631 TSLYDADNKAQLTQ
+631 SLYDADNKPKLTQ
-645 VLTERTQ
+645 VLNERTK
-652 LTQDLEAS
+652 LTQGLEES
-660 EMEWLTLQE
+660 EMEWLEIQE
-669 QIEDIEQAASING
+669 QIEEIEQSVRASV

>member
-1 MFNIHYFAIKTYR
+1 MINI
-14 ICTIYTLLVEVRPIS
+14 S
-29 ELLSLSHLFQISFKS
+29 
-44 SSMISINQAQLIR
+44 QAQLIR
-57 GSKTLLNETSL
+57 GTKTLLDEANL
-68 TIYPGHKVGL
+68 TVYPGHKVGL

-87 SLLAL
+87 TLLAL
-92 ILGQV
+92 ILGQLQ
-97 HLDKG
+97 LDKG
-102 DINVPSG
+102 EFSLPAG

-121 LDVSAINYVID
+121 LDVSALEYVLD
-132 GDLEY
+132 GDTEY
-137 RQLEAELD
+137 QELEAKLN
-145 KAQREDNGHNI
+145 KAQDEDDGHNI
-156 AVIHGKIDAIGG
+156 ALIHGKIDAIGG
-168 YAIHSRAASLLA
+168 YAIKSRAGSLLA
-180 GLGFSEAKQNDPVK
+180 GLGFSEPDQHNPVK

-262 VHVENQKLNYYKGN
+262 VHVEHTKLNYYKGN
-276 YTAFER
+276 YSSFER
-282 IRAERM
+282 VRAERM
-288 AQQQVAFERQQK
+288 AQQQVAYERQQK
-300 ERAHMQSFVD
+300 ERAHMQTFVD

-323 SRLKALERMAELLP
+323 SRLKALERMANLLP
-337 SHADSQFSMAFRK
+337 SHADSPFHMAFRE
-350 PDALPNPLVT
+350 PEALPNPLVT
-360 MEQVSVGYGDT
+360 MEKVSIGYDDKT
-371 EILKRVHLNLVPGA
+371 ILSEVELNLVPGA

-397 STLIKLLSEELKP
+397 STLIKLLSGQLQPK
-410 MTGKYETNPGLNIGY
+410 TGRYQPNPGMNIGY

-430 LEFLRLD
+430 IEFLSLD
-437 DSPLQH
+437 DTPLQH
-443 LMRLA
+443 MVRLA
-448 PTKRE
+448 PNAKE
-453 QELRDFLGGYGFN
+453 LELRNFLGGFGFN
-466 GEMALAPVRPFSGGE
+466 GDMALAPVRPFSGGE

-489 LVWQRPNL
+489 VVWQRPNV

-515 TLALQTFEGAMIIVS
+515 TMALQSFEGAMVIVS

-549 EVRSFNGDL
+549 AVKPFEGDL

-570 EENKKLA
+570 AAQSNANKDGVAKP
-577 SMDATPAQ
+577 TV
-585 DKKQQKRIEAELRK
+585 DKKQQKRLEAELRQK
-599 QLSPIKKQQTK
+599 VSPLRKKQIK
-610 LEKQQQ
+610 LETEQQ
-616 KASDRLIALEAQLAE
+616 KITARLAE
-631 TSLYDADNKAQLTQ
+631 LEVELADGSLYEAENKAKMTKVLNERTTLTQ
-645 VLTERTQ
+645 AMDE
-652 LTQDLEAS
+652 S
-660 EMEWLTLQE
+660 EMTWFELQE
-669 QIEDIEQAASING
+669 EIEVIEQEFDIS

>member
-1 MFNIHYFAIKTYR
+1 MI
-14 ICTIYTLLVEVRPIS
+14 TIS
-29 ELLSLSHLFQISFKS
+29 
-44 SSMISINQAQLIR
+44 QAQLVR
-57 GSKTLLNETSL
+57 GSKTLLDETSL
-68 TIYPGHKVGL
+68 TVYPGHKVGL

-92 ILGQV
+92 ILGKIS
-97 HLDKG
+97 LDKG
-102 DINVPSG
+102 DFSMPSG
-109 WEIATVAQETPA
+109 WQTATVAQETPA
-121 LDVSAINYVID
+121 LEVAAIEYVID
-132 GDLEY
+132 GDTEY
-137 RQLEAELD
+137 RELEAQLHQ
-145 KAQREDNGHNI
+145 AQERDDGHKI
-156 AVIHGKIDAIGG
+156 ALLHGKIDAIGG

-180 GLGFSEAKQNDPVK
+180 GLGFSEAEQSNPVK

-262 VHVENQKLNYYKGN
+262 VHVENYKLNYYKGN

-282 IRAERM
+282 VRAERM

-323 SRLKALERMAELLP
+323 SRLKALERMTELLP
-337 SHADSQFSMAFRK
+337 SQADSPFHMAFRE
-350 PDALPNPLVT
+350 PEALPNPLVT
-360 MEQVSVGYGDT
+360 MEQVSIGYGET
-371 EILKRVHLNLVPGA
+371 EILKKVHLNLVPGA

-397 STLIKLLSEELKP
+397 STLVKLLSGELSP
-410 MTGKYETNPGLNIGY
+410 MKGMYETNPGLNIGY

-430 LEFLRLD
+430 LEFLSLD
-437 DSPLQH
+437 DTPLQH
-443 LMRLA
+443 LARLA
-448 PTKRE
+448 PNAKE
-453 QELRDFLGGYGFN
+453 QELRNFLGGYGFN
-466 GEMALAPVRPFSGGE
+466 GDMAVAPVRPFSGGE

-515 TLALQTFEGAMIIVS
+515 TMALQSFEGAMIIVS

-549 EVRSFNGDL
+549 EVKSFAGDL

-570 EENKKLA
+570 TANKD
-577 SMDATPAQ
+577 DAAATAKPIQ
-585 DKKQQKRIEAELRK
+585 DKKQQKRLEAELRQK
-599 QLSPIKKQQTK
+599 LSPMKKIQTK
-610 LEKQQQ
+610 LEKEQQ
-616 KASDRLIALEAQLAE
+616 KASDRLSELEEMLADA
-631 TSLYDADNKAQLTQ
+631 SLYDADNKPKLTQ
-645 VLTERTQ
+645 VLNERTK
-652 LTQDLEAS
+652 LTQGLEES
-660 EMEWLTLQE
+660 EMEWLEVQE
-669 QIEDIEQAASING
+669 QIEEIEQNVRASV

>member
-1 MFNIHYFAIKTYR
+1 
-14 ICTIYTLLVEVRPIS
+14 
-29 ELLSLSHLFQISFKS
+29 
-44 SSMISINQAQLIR
+44 MISINQAQLIR
-57 GSKTLLNETSL
+57 GSKTLLDETSL

-92 ILGQV
+92 ILG
-97 HLDKG
+97 HLSLDKG
-102 DINVPSG
+102 EFSLPSG
-109 WEIATVAQETPA
+109 WQIATVAQETPA
-121 LDVSAINYVID
+121 LDVSALEYVID
-132 GDLEY
+132 GDSEY
-137 RQLEAELD
+137 RQLEALLH
-145 KAQREDNGHNI
+145 KAQEDNDGNAI
-156 AVIHGKIDAIGG
+156 ALLHGKIDAIGG
-168 YAIHSRAASLLA
+168 YAIHSRAGSLLA
-180 GLGFSEAKQNDPVK
+180 GLGFSEAEQSNPVK

-229 TMYWLEGWIKAYQG
+229 TMYWLEGWIKSYQG

-254 IDGIVDEI
+254 IDEIVDEI
-262 VHVENQKLNYYKGN
+262 VHVENQKLNFYKGN
-276 YTAFER
+276 YSAFER

-288 AQQQVAFERQQK
+288 SQQQVAFERQQK

-323 SRLKALERMAELLP
+323 SRLKALERMTELLP
-337 SHADSQFSMAFRK
+337 SQADSPFYMEFRA
-350 PDALPNPLVT
+350 PEALPNPLIK
-360 MEQVSVGYGDT
+360 MEQVAIGYSDKP
-371 EILKRVHLNLVPGA
+371 ILSKVHLNLVPGA

-397 STLIKLLSEELKP
+397 STLIKLLSGQLSP
-410 MTGKYETNPGLNIGY
+410 MTGLYEPNPGVNIGY

-430 LEFLRLD
+430 IEFLRLD
-437 DSPLQH
+437 DTPMQH
-443 LMRLA
+443 LVRLA
-448 PTKRE
+448 PNARE
-453 QELRDFLGGYGFN
+453 QELRNFLGGFGFN
-466 GEMALAPVRPFSGGE
+466 GDMALSPVRPFSGGE

-515 TLALQTFEGAMIIVS
+515 TMALQTFEGAMVIVS

-536 RLSCSD
+536 RLTCSD

-549 EVRSFNGDL
+549 EVRAFDGDL

-570 EENKKLA
+570 A
-577 SMDATPAQ
+577 STNQTSNSDDTKPAA
-585 DKKQQKRIEAELRK
+585 DKKIQKRLEAEIRQKVSPLKRK
-599 QLSPIKKQQTK
+599 QTK
-610 LEKQQQ
+610 LETDQQ
-616 KASDRLIALEAQLAE
+616 KLSERLAE
-631 TSLYDADNKAQLTQ
+631 LEHLLADSELYDQDNKAKLTA
-645 VLTERTQ
+645 VLTERTS
-652 LTQDLEAS
+652 LTQTLEDS
-660 EMEWLTLQE
+660 EMQWLELQE
-669 QIEDIEQAASING
+669 EIDAMELEVINQ

>member
-1 MFNIHYFAIKTYR
+1 
-14 ICTIYTLLVEVRPIS
+14 
-29 ELLSLSHLFQISFKS
+29 
-44 SSMISINQAQLIR
+44 MISINQAQLIR
-57 GSKTLLNETSL
+57 GSKTLLDETSL

-92 ILGQV
+92 ILG
-97 HLDKG
+97 HLSLDKG
-102 DINVPSG
+102 EFSLPSG
-109 WEIATVAQETPA
+109 WQIATVAQETPA
-121 LDVSAINYVID
+121 LDVSALEYVID
-132 GDLEY
+132 GDSEY
-137 RQLEAELD
+137 RQLEALLH
-145 KAQREDNGHNI
+145 KAQEDNDGNAI
-156 AVIHGKIDAIGG
+156 ALLHGKIDAIGG
-168 YAIHSRAASLLA
+168 YAIHSRAGSLLA
-180 GLGFSEAKQNDPVK
+180 GLGFSEADQSNPVK

-229 TMYWLEGWIKAYQG
+229 TMYWLEGWIKSYQG

-254 IDGIVDEI
+254 IDEIVDEI
-262 VHVENQKLNYYKGN
+262 VHVENQKLNFYKGN
-276 YTAFER
+276 YSAFER

-288 AQQQVAFERQQK
+288 SQQQVAFERQQK

-323 SRLKALERMAELLP
+323 SRLKALERMTELLP
-337 SHADSQFSMAFRK
+337 SQADSPFYMEFRA
-350 PDALPNPLVT
+350 PEALPNPLIK
-360 MEQVSVGYGDT
+360 MEQVAIGYSDKP
-371 EILKRVHLNLVPGA
+371 ILSKVHLNLVPGA

-397 STLIKLLSEELKP
+397 STLIKLLSGQLSP
-410 MTGKYETNPGLNIGY
+410 MTGLYEPNPGVNIGY

-430 LEFLRLD
+430 IEFLRLD
-437 DSPLQH
+437 DTPMQH
-443 LMRLA
+443 LVRLA
-448 PTKRE
+448 PNARE
-453 QELRDFLGGYGFN
+453 QELRNFLGGFGFN
-466 GEMALAPVRPFSGGE
+466 GDMALSPVRPFSGGE

-515 TLALQTFEGAMIIVS
+515 TMALQTFEGAMVVVS

-536 RLSCSD
+536 RLTCSD

-549 EVRSFNGDL
+549 EVRAFDGDL

-570 EENKKLA
+570 ANSNQSSTSDEIK
-577 SMDATPAQ
+577 PAA
-585 DKKQQKRIEAELRK
+585 DKKQQKRLEAEIRQKVSPLKRK
-599 QLSPIKKQQTK
+599 QTK
-610 LEKQQQ
+610 LETEQQ
-616 KASDRLIALEAQLAE
+616 KLSERLAE
-631 TSLYDADNKAQLTQ
+631 LEHLLADSELYDQDNKAKLTS
-645 VLTERTQ
+645 VLTERTS
-652 LTQDLEAS
+652 LTQTLEDS
-660 EMEWLTLQE
+660 EMQWLELQE
-669 QIEDIEQAASING
+669 EIDAMELEVMEQQ

>member
-1 MFNIHYFAIKTYR
+1 MI
-14 ICTIYTLLVEVRPIS
+14 TIT
-29 ELLSLSHLFQISFKS
+29 
-44 SSMISINQAQLIR
+44 QAQLIR
-57 GSKTLLNETSL
+57 GSKTLLDEASL
-68 TIYPGHKVGL
+68 TVYPGHKVGL

-92 ILGQV
+92 IMGQLS
-97 HLDKG
+97 LDKG
-102 DINVPSG
+102 EISVPTG
-109 WEIATVAQETPA
+109 WQIATVAQETPA
-121 LDVSAINYVID
+121 LEVSALEYVID
-132 GDLEY
+132 GDREY
-137 RQLEAELD
+137 RELEAALH
-145 KAQREDNGHNI
+145 KAQLDDDGHQI
-156 AVIHGKIDAIGG
+156 ALLHGKIDAIGG
-168 YAIHSRAASLLA
+168 YSIRARAASLLA
-180 GLGFSEAKQNDPVK
+180 GLGFSEAEQQNPVK

-201 MRLNLAQALLCRSDL
+201 MRLNLAQALLCRSEL

-229 TMYWLEGWIKAYQG
+229 TMYWLESWIKAYQG

-254 IDGIVDEI
+254 IDAIVDEI
-262 VHVENQKLNYYKGN
+262 VHVEHHRLNYYKGN

-323 SRLKALERMAELLP
+323 SRLKALERMTELLP
-337 SHADSQFSMAFRK
+337 SKADSPFHMAFRA
-350 PDALPNPLVT
+350 PEALPNPLVK
-360 MEQVSVGYGDT
+360 MEQVSVGYGDKA
-371 EILKRVHLNLVPGA
+371 ILNHVHLNLVPGA

-397 STLIKLLSEELKP
+397 STLIKLLAEQLKP
-410 MTGKYETNPGLNIGY
+410 MSGLYEPNPGLNIGY

-437 DSPLQH
+437 ESPLQH
-443 LMRLA
+443 LTRLA
-448 PTKRE
+448 PTHRE

-466 GEMALAPVRPFSGGE
+466 GDMALSPVRPFSGGE

-515 TLALQTFEGAMIIVS
+515 TMALQDFEGAMIIVS

-542 YYLVDQG
+542 YYLVDGG
-549 EVRSFNGDL
+549 EVKSFDGDL

-570 EENKKLA
+570 EANKPAA
-577 SMDATPAQ
+577 SEDASPAQ
-585 DKKQQKRIEAELRK
+585 DKKLQKRLEAELRQK
-599 QLSPIKKQQTK
+599 LSPMKKAQAK
-610 LEKQQQ
+610 LEKIQQ
-616 KASDRLIALEAQLAE
+616 ACSDKLAE
-631 TSLYDADNKAQLTQ
+631 LENLLADTSLYETDNKAKLTQ
-645 VLTERTQ
+645 VLAERTQ
-652 LTQDLEAS
+652 QTQTLEES
-660 EMEWLTLQE
+660 EMEWLELQE
-669 QIEDIEQAASING
+669 EIEAIEQEARALS

>member
-1 MFNIHYFAIKTYR
+1 MI
-14 ICTIYTLLVEVRPIS
+14 TIS
-29 ELLSLSHLFQISFKS
+29 
-44 SSMISINQAQLIR
+44 QAQLIR
-57 GSKTLLNETSL
+57 GSKTLLDEASL
-68 TIYPGHKVGL
+68 TVYPGHKVGL

-92 ILGQV
+92 FMGQLS
-97 HLDKG
+97 LDKG
-102 DINVPSG
+102 EISVPSG
-109 WEIATVAQETPA
+109 WQIATVAQETPA
-121 LDVSAINYVID
+121 LDVSALEYVID
-132 GDLEY
+132 GDREY
-137 RQLEAELD
+137 RELEQALN
-145 KAQREDNGHNI
+145 KAQLEDNGHQI
-156 AVIHGKIDAIGG
+156 ALLHGKIDAIGG
-168 YAIHSRAASLLA
+168 YSIQSRAASLLA
-180 GLGFSEAKQNDPVK
+180 GLGFSEAEQGNPVK

-229 TMYWLEGWIKAYQG
+229 TMYWLESWIKAYQG
-243 TLILISHDRDF
+243 TLVLISHDRDF
-254 IDGIVDEI
+254 IDAIVDEI
-262 VHVENQKLNYYKGN
+262 VHVEHHKLNFYKGN
-276 YTAFER
+276 YTSFER

-300 ERAHMQSFVD
+300 ERAHIQSFVD

-323 SRLKALERMAELLP
+323 SRLKALERMTELLP
-337 SHADSQFSMAFRK
+337 SKADSPFYMSFRA
-350 PDALPNPLVT
+350 PDALPNPLVK

-371 EILKRVHLNLVPGA
+371 PILNHVHLNLVPGA

-397 STLIKLLSEELKP
+397 STLIKLLAEQLKP
-410 MTGKYETNPGLNIGY
+410 MSGIYETNPGLNIGY

-437 DSPLQH
+437 ESPLQH
-443 LMRLA
+443 LTRLA
-448 PTKRE
+448 PTHRE

-466 GEMALAPVRPFSGGE
+466 GDMALSPVRPFSGGE

-515 TLALQTFEGAMIIVS
+515 TMALQSFEGAMIIVS

-542 YYLVDQG
+542 YYLVDGG
-549 EVRSFNGDL
+549 EVKSFDGDL

-570 EENKKLA
+570 EANKPAA
-577 SMDATPAQ
+577 SLEATPAQ
-585 DKKQQKRIEAELRK
+585 DKKLQKRLEAELRQK
-599 QLSPIKKQQTK
+599 LSPLKKSQAK
-610 LEKQQQ
+610 LEKVQQEC
-616 KASDRLIALEAQLAE
+616 SDKLAE
-631 TSLYDADNKAQLTQ
+631 LENLLADTSLYEADNKAKLTQ
-645 VLTERTQ
+645 ILAERTEH
-652 LTQDLEAS
+652 TQTLEAS
-660 EMEWLTLQE
+660 EMEWLELQE
-669 QIEDIEQAASING
+669 TIEAIEQEAKALG

>member
-1 MFNIHYFAIKTYR
+1 
-14 ICTIYTLLVEVRPIS
+14 
-29 ELLSLSHLFQISFKS
+29 
-44 SSMISINQAQLIR
+44 MISINQAQLIR
-57 GSKTLLNETSL
+57 GSKTLLNDTSL
-68 TIYPGHKVGL
+68 TVYPSHKVGL

-121 LDVSAINYVID
+121 LDVSAIDYVID
-132 GDLEY
+132 GDIEY
-137 RQLEAELD
+137 RQLEAQLE
-145 KAQREDNGHNI
+145 KAQIEDNGHDI
-156 AVIHGKIDAIGG
+156 AIIHGKIDAIGG
-168 YAIHSRAASLLA
+168 YAIQSRAASLLA
-180 GLGFSEAKQNDPVK
+180 GLGFSETKQSDPVK

-243 TLILISHDRDF
+243 TLVLISHDRDF

-276 YTAFER
+276 YSAFER

-323 SRLKALERMAELLP
+323 SRLKALERMTELLP
-337 SHADSQFSMAFRK
+337 SQADSQFSMAFRE
-350 PDALPNPLVT
+350 PEALPNPLVT
-360 MEQVSVGYGDT
+360 MEQVSVGYGET

-397 STLIKLLSEELKP
+397 STLIKLLSEELTP
-410 MTGKYETNPGLNIGY
+410 MKGKYETNPGLNIGY

-443 LMRLA
+443 LIRLA

-466 GEMALAPVRPFSGGE
+466 GDMALAPVRPFSGGE

-515 TLALQTFEGAMIIVS
+515 TMALQTFEGAMIIVS

-549 EVRSFNGDL
+549 EVRSFEGDL

-570 EENKKLA
+570 EENKKL
-577 SMDATPAQ
+577 SSSDATPAQ

-616 KASDRLIALEAQLAE
+616 KANDRLLELEAQLAE
-631 TSLYDADNKAQLTQ
+631 TSLYDSDNKAQLTQ
-645 VLTERTQ
+645 VLAERTQ

-669 QIEDIEQAASING
+669 QIEDIEQAAAN

>member
-1 MFNIHYFAIKTYR
+1 MI
-14 ICTIYTLLVEVRPIS
+14 TIT
-29 ELLSLSHLFQISFKS
+29 
-44 SSMISINQAQLIR
+44 QAQLIR
-57 GSKTLLNETSL
+57 GSKTLLDEASL
-68 TIYPGHKVGL
+68 TVYPGHKVGL

-92 ILGQV
+92 IMGQLS
-97 HLDKG
+97 LDKG
-102 DINVPSG
+102 EISVPTG
-109 WEIATVAQETPA
+109 WQIATVAQETPA
-121 LDVSAINYVID
+121 LEVSALEYVID
-132 GDLEY
+132 GDREY
-137 RQLEAELD
+137 RELETALH
-145 KAQREDNGHNI
+145 KAQLDDDGHQI
-156 AVIHGKIDAIGG
+156 ALLHGKIDAIGG
-168 YAIHSRAASLLA
+168 YSIRARAASLLA
-180 GLGFSEAKQNDPVK
+180 GLGFSETEQQNPVK

-201 MRLNLAQALLCRSDL
+201 MRLNLAQALLCRSEL

-229 TMYWLEGWIKAYQG
+229 TMYWLESWIKAYQG

-254 IDGIVDEI
+254 IDAIVDEI
-262 VHVENQKLNYYKGN
+262 VHVEHHRLNYYKGN

-323 SRLKALERMAELLP
+323 SRLKALERMTELLP
-337 SHADSQFSMAFRK
+337 SKADSPFHMAFRA
-350 PDALPNPLVT
+350 PEALPNPLVK
-360 MEQVSVGYGDT
+360 MEQVSVGYGDKA
-371 EILKRVHLNLVPGA
+371 ILNHVHLNLVPGA

-397 STLIKLLSEELKP
+397 STLIKLLAEQLKP
-410 MTGKYETNPGLNIGY
+410 MSGLYEPNPGLNIGY

-437 DSPLQH
+437 ESPLQH
-443 LMRLA
+443 LTRLA
-448 PTKRE
+448 PTHRE

-466 GEMALAPVRPFSGGE
+466 GDMALSPVRPFSGGE

-515 TLALQTFEGAMIIVS
+515 TMALQDFEGAMIIVS

-542 YYLVDQG
+542 YYLVDGG
-549 EVRSFNGDL
+549 EVKSFDGDL

-570 EENKKLA
+570 EANKPAVSEDA
-577 SMDATPAQ
+577 SPAQ
-585 DKKQQKRIEAELRK
+585 DKKLQKRLEAELRQK
-599 QLSPIKKQQTK
+599 LSPMKKAQAK
-610 LEKQQQ
+610 LEKIQQ
-616 KASDRLIALEAQLAE
+616 ACSDKLAE
-631 TSLYDADNKAQLTQ
+631 LENLLADTSLYEADNKAKLTQ
-645 VLTERTQ
+645 VLAERTQ
-652 LTQDLEAS
+652 QTQTLEES
-660 EMEWLTLQE
+660 EMEWLELQE
-669 QIEDIEQAASING
+669 EIEAIEQEARALS

>member
-1 MFNIHYFAIKTYR
+1 MI
-14 ICTIYTLLVEVRPIS
+14 TIT
-29 ELLSLSHLFQISFKS
+29 
-44 SSMISINQAQLIR
+44 QAQLIR
-57 GSKTLLNETSL
+57 GAKTLLDETSL

-92 ILGQV
+92 ILGQIS
-97 HLDKG
+97 LDKG
-102 DINVPSG
+102 EINVPGG
-109 WEIATVAQETPA
+109 WQIATVKQETPA
-121 LDVSAINYVID
+121 LDTSAIEYVID

-137 RQLEAELD
+137 RQLETELHQ
-145 KAQREDNGHNI
+145 AQLEDNGNAI
-156 AVIHGKIDAIGG
+156 ALLHGKLDAIGG
-168 YAIHSRAASLLA
+168 YSIQSRAASLLA
-180 GLGFSEAKQNDPVK
+180 GLGFSEAEQQNPVR

-262 VHVENQKLNYYKGN
+262 VHVEHQKLNYYKGN
-276 YTAFER
+276 YSAFER

-323 SRLKALERMAELLP
+323 SRLKALERMTELLP
-337 SHADSQFSMAFRK
+337 SKADSPFYMEFRA
-350 PDALPNPLVT
+350 PEALPNPLVT
-360 MEQVSVGYGDT
+360 MEKVSVGYGDKA
-371 EILKRVHLNLVPGA
+371 ILNHVHLNLVPGA

-397 STLIKLLSEELKP
+397 STLIKLLSEQLKP
-410 MTGKYETNPGLNIGY
+410 MSGHYETNPGLNIGY

-430 LEFLRLD
+430 IEFLRLD
-437 DSPLQH
+437 ESPLQH
-443 LMRLA
+443 LTRLA
-448 PTKRE
+448 PDRRE
-453 QELRDFLGGYGFN
+453 QELRDFLGGYGFH
-466 GEMALAPVRPFSGGE
+466 GDMALAPVRPFSGGE

-515 TLALQTFEGAMIIVS
+515 TMALQSFEGAMIIVS

-549 EVRSFNGDL
+549 EVRSFDGDL

-570 EENKKLA
+570 SDNKSDA
-577 SMDATPAQ
+577 PSEATPAQ
-585 DKKQQKRIEAELRK
+585 DKKLQKRLEAELRQK
-599 QLSPIKKQQTK
+599 LSPLKKAQSK
-610 LEKQQQ
+610 LEANQEKHGE
-616 KASDRLIALEAQLAE
+616 RLSEIENLLAD
-631 TSLYDADNKAQLTQ
+631 TSLYEADNKAKLTQ
-645 VLTERTQ
+645 ILSERTQ
-652 LTQDLEAS
+652 LSQALEES
-660 EMEWLTLQE
+660 ELEWLTLQE
-669 QIEDIEQAASING
+669 EIEAIELSVKNQQG

>member
-1 MFNIHYFAIKTYR
+1 MI
-14 ICTIYTLLVEVRPIS
+14 TIT
-29 ELLSLSHLFQISFKS
+29 
-44 SSMISINQAQLIR
+44 QAQLIR
-57 GSKTLLNETSL
+57 GSKTLLDEASL
-68 TIYPGHKVGL
+68 TVYPGHKVGL

-92 ILGQV
+92 IMGHLS
-97 HLDKG
+97 LDKG
-102 DINVPSG
+102 EISVPTG
-109 WEIATVAQETPA
+109 WQIATVAQETPA
-121 LDVSAINYVID
+121 LEVSALEYVID
-132 GDLEY
+132 GDREY
-137 RQLEAELD
+137 RELEEALH
-145 KAQREDNGHNI
+145 KAQLEDNGHQI
-156 AVIHGKIDAIGG
+156 ALLHGKIDAIGG
-168 YAIHSRAASLLA
+168 YSIRARAASLLA
-180 GLGFSEAKQNDPVK
+180 GLGFSEAEQQNPVK

-201 MRLNLAQALLCRSDL
+201 MRLNLAQALLCRSEL

-254 IDGIVDEI
+254 IDAIVDEI
-262 VHVENQKLNYYKGN
+262 VHVEHHKLNYYKGN

-323 SRLKALERMAELLP
+323 SRLKALERMTELLP
-337 SHADSQFSMAFRK
+337 SKADSPFHMAFRA
-350 PDALPNPLVT
+350 PEALPNPLVK
-360 MEQVSVGYGDT
+360 MEQVSVGYGDKA
-371 EILKRVHLNLVPGA
+371 ILNHVHLNLVPGA

-397 STLIKLLSEELKP
+397 STLIKLLAEQLKP
-410 MTGKYETNPGLNIGY
+410 MSGLYEPNPGLNIGY

-443 LMRLA
+443 LTRLA
-448 PTKRE
+448 PNHRE

-466 GEMALAPVRPFSGGE
+466 GDMALSPVRPFSGGE

-515 TLALQTFEGAMIIVS
+515 TMALQSFEGAMIIVS

-542 YYLVDQG
+542 YYLVDGG
-549 EVRSFNGDL
+549 EVKSFDGDL

-570 EENKKLA
+570 EANKPA
-577 SMDATPAQ
+577 AQDDATPAQ
-585 DKKQQKRIEAELRK
+585 DKKLQKRLEAELRQK
-599 QLSPIKKQQTK
+599 LSPLKKSQAK
-610 LEKQQQ
+610 LEKIQQDC
-616 KASDRLIALEAQLAE
+616 SDKLAE
-631 TSLYDADNKAQLTQ
+631 LENLLADTSLYEADNKAKLTQ
-645 VLTERTQ
+645 ILAERTQ
-652 LTQDLEAS
+652 HTQQLEES
-660 EMEWLTLQE
+660 EMEWLELQE
-669 QIEDIEQAASING
+669 NIEAIEQEAKLQS

>member
-1 MFNIHYFAIKTYR
+1 
-14 ICTIYTLLVEVRPIS
+14 
-29 ELLSLSHLFQISFKS
+29 
-44 SSMISINQAQLIR
+44 MISINQAQLIR
-57 GSKTLLNETSL
+57 GSKTLLDETSL

-92 ILGQV
+92 ILG
-97 HLDKG
+97 HLSLDKG
-102 DINVPSG
+102 EFSLPSG
-109 WEIATVAQETPA
+109 WQIATVAQETPA
-121 LDVSAINYVID
+121 LDVSALEYVID
-132 GDLEY
+132 GDNEY
-137 RQLEAELD
+137 RQLEALLH
-145 KAQREDNGHNI
+145 KAQEDNDGNAI
-156 AVIHGKIDAIGG
+156 ALLHGKIDAIGG
-168 YAIHSRAASLLA
+168 YAIHSRAGSLLA
-180 GLGFSEAKQNDPVK
+180 GLGFSEAEQSNPVK

-229 TMYWLEGWIKAYQG
+229 TMYWLEGWIKSYQG

-254 IDGIVDEI
+254 IDEIVDEI
-262 VHVENQKLNYYKGN
+262 VHVENQKLNFYKGN
-276 YTAFER
+276 YSAFER

-288 AQQQVAFERQQK
+288 SQQQVAFERQQK

-323 SRLKALERMAELLP
+323 SRLKALERMTELLP
-337 SHADSQFSMAFRK
+337 SQADSPFYMEFRA
-350 PDALPNPLVT
+350 PEALPNPLIK
-360 MEQVSVGYGDT
+360 MEQVAIGYGDKP
-371 EILKRVHLNLVPGA
+371 ILSKVHLNLVPGA

-397 STLIKLLSEELKP
+397 STLIKLLSGQLSP
-410 MTGKYETNPGLNIGY
+410 LTGLYEPNPGVNIGY

-430 LEFLRLD
+430 IEFLRLD
-437 DSPLQH
+437 DTPMQH
-443 LMRLA
+443 LVRLA
-448 PTKRE
+448 PNARE
-453 QELRDFLGGYGFN
+453 QELRNFLGGFGFN
-466 GEMALAPVRPFSGGE
+466 GDMALSPVRPFSGGE

-515 TLALQTFEGAMIIVS
+515 TMALQTFEGAMVVVS

-536 RLSCSD
+536 RLTCSD

-549 EVRSFNGDL
+549 EVRAFDGDL

-570 EENKKLA
+570 ANSNQNSTYDEIK
-577 SMDATPAQ
+577 PAA
-585 DKKQQKRIEAELRK
+585 DKKQQKRLEAEIRQKVSPLKRK
-599 QLSPIKKQQTK
+599 QTK
-610 LEKQQQ
+610 LETEQQ
-616 KASDRLIALEAQLAE
+616 KLSERLAE
-631 TSLYDADNKAQLTQ
+631 LEHLLADSELYDQDNKAKLTS
-645 VLTERTQ
+645 VLTERTS
-652 LTQDLEAS
+652 LTQTLEDS
-660 EMEWLTLQE
+660 EMQWLELQE
-669 QIEDIEQAASING
+669 EIDAMEQEVMEQQ

>member
-1 MFNIHYFAIKTYR
+1 
-14 ICTIYTLLVEVRPIS
+14 
-29 ELLSLSHLFQISFKS
+29 
-44 SSMISINQAQLIR
+44 MISINQAQLIR
-57 GSKTLLNETSL
+57 GSKTLLDETSL

-92 ILGQV
+92 ILG
-97 HLDKG
+97 HLSLDKG
-102 DINVPSG
+102 EFSLPSG
-109 WEIATVAQETPA
+109 WQIATVAQETPA
-121 LDVSAINYVID
+121 LDVSALEYVID
-132 GDLEY
+132 GDSEY
-137 RQLEAELD
+137 RQLEALLH
-145 KAQREDNGHNI
+145 KAQEDNDGNAI
-156 AVIHGKIDAIGG
+156 ALLHGKIDAIGG
-168 YAIHSRAASLLA
+168 YAIHSRAGSLLA
-180 GLGFSEAKQNDPVK
+180 GLGFSEADQSNPVK

-229 TMYWLEGWIKAYQG
+229 TMYWLEGWIKSYQG

-254 IDGIVDEI
+254 IDEIVDEI
-262 VHVENQKLNYYKGN
+262 VHVENQKLNFYKGN
-276 YTAFER
+276 YSAFER

-288 AQQQVAFERQQK
+288 SQQQVAFERQQK

-323 SRLKALERMAELLP
+323 SRLKALERMTELLP
-337 SHADSQFSMAFRK
+337 SQADSPFYMEFRA
-350 PDALPNPLVT
+350 PEALPNPLIK
-360 MEQVSVGYGDT
+360 MEQVAIGYSDKP
-371 EILKRVHLNLVPGA
+371 ILSKVHLNLVPGA

-397 STLIKLLSEELKP
+397 STLIKLLSGQLSP
-410 MTGKYETNPGLNIGY
+410 MIGLYEPNPGVNIGY

-430 LEFLRLD
+430 IEFLRLD
-437 DSPLQH
+437 DTPMQH
-443 LMRLA
+443 LVRLA
-448 PTKRE
+448 PNARE
-453 QELRDFLGGYGFN
+453 QELRNFLGGFGFN
-466 GEMALAPVRPFSGGE
+466 GDMALSPVRPFSGGE

-515 TLALQTFEGAMIIVS
+515 TMALQTFEGAMVVVS

-536 RLSCSD
+536 RLTCSD

-549 EVRSFNGDL
+549 EVRAFDGDL

-570 EENKKLA
+570 ANSNQNSTSDEIK
-577 SMDATPAQ
+577 PAA
-585 DKKQQKRIEAELRK
+585 DKKQQKRLEAEIRQKVSPLKRK
-599 QLSPIKKQQTK
+599 QTK
-610 LEKQQQ
+610 LETEQQ
-616 KASDRLIALEAQLAE
+616 KLSERLAE
-631 TSLYDADNKAQLTQ
+631 LEHLLADSELYDQDNKAKLTS
-645 VLTERTQ
+645 VLTERTS
-652 LTQDLEAS
+652 LTQTLEDS
-660 EMEWLTLQE
+660 EMQWLELQE
-669 QIEDIEQAASING
+669 EIDAMEQEVMEQQ

>member
-1 MFNIHYFAIKTYR
+1 
-14 ICTIYTLLVEVRPIS
+14 
-29 ELLSLSHLFQISFKS
+29 
-44 SSMISINQAQLIR
+44 MISINQAQLIR
-57 GSKTLLNETSL
+57 GSKTLLDETSL

-92 ILGQV
+92 ILG
-97 HLDKG
+97 HLSLDKG
-102 DINVPSG
+102 EFSLPSG
-109 WEIATVAQETPA
+109 WQIATVAQETPA
-121 LDVSAINYVID
+121 LDVSALEYVID
-132 GDLEY
+132 GDSEY
-137 RQLEAELD
+137 RQLEALLH
-145 KAQREDNGHNI
+145 KAQEDNDGNAI
-156 AVIHGKIDAIGG
+156 ALLHGKIDAIGG
-168 YAIHSRAASLLA
+168 YAIHSRAGSLLA
-180 GLGFSEAKQNDPVK
+180 GLGFSEAEQSNPVK

-229 TMYWLEGWIKAYQG
+229 TMYWLEGWIKSYQG

-254 IDGIVDEI
+254 IDEIVDEI
-262 VHVENQKLNYYKGN
+262 VHVENQKLNFYKGN
-276 YTAFER
+276 YSAFER

-288 AQQQVAFERQQK
+288 SQQQVAFERQQK

-323 SRLKALERMAELLP
+323 SRLKALERMTELLP
-337 SHADSQFSMAFRK
+337 SQADSPFYMEFRA
-350 PDALPNPLVT
+350 PEALPNPLIK
-360 MEQVSVGYGDT
+360 MEQVAIGYSDKP
-371 EILKRVHLNLVPGA
+371 ILSKVHLNLVPGA

-397 STLIKLLSEELKP
+397 STLIKLLSGQLSP
-410 MTGKYETNPGLNIGY
+410 MIGLYEPNPGVNIGY

-430 LEFLRLD
+430 IEFLRLD
-437 DSPLQH
+437 DTPMQH
-443 LMRLA
+443 LVRLA
-448 PTKRE
+448 PNARE
-453 QELRDFLGGYGFN
+453 QELRNFLGGFGFN
-466 GEMALAPVRPFSGGE
+466 GDMALSPVRPFSGGE

-515 TLALQTFEGAMIIVS
+515 TMALQTFEGAMVVVS

-536 RLSCSD
+536 RLTCSD

-549 EVRSFNGDL
+549 EVRAFDGDL

-570 EENKKLA
+570 ANSNQNSTSDEIK
-577 SMDATPAQ
+577 PAA
-585 DKKQQKRIEAELRK
+585 DKKQQKRLEAEIRQKVSPLKRK
-599 QLSPIKKQQTK
+599 QTK
-610 LEKQQQ
+610 LETEQQ
-616 KASDRLIALEAQLAE
+616 KLSERLAE
-631 TSLYDADNKAQLTQ
+631 LEHLLADSELYDQDNKAKLTS
-645 VLTERTQ
+645 VLTERTS
-652 LTQDLEAS
+652 LTQTLEDS
-660 EMEWLTLQE
+660 EMQWLELQE
-669 QIEDIEQAASING
+669 EIDAMEQEVMEQQ

>member
-1 MFNIHYFAIKTYR
+1 MI
-14 ICTIYTLLVEVRPIS
+14 TIS
-29 ELLSLSHLFQISFKS
+29 
-44 SSMISINQAQLIR
+44 QAQLVR
-57 GSKTLLNETSL
+57 GSKTLLDETSL
-68 TIYPGHKVGL
+68 TVYPGHKVGL

-92 ILGQV
+92 ILGKIS
-97 HLDKG
+97 LDKG
-102 DINVPSG
+102 DFSMPAG
-109 WEIATVAQETPA
+109 WQTATVAQETPA
-121 LDVSAINYVID
+121 LEVAAIEYVID
-132 GDLEY
+132 GDTEY
-137 RQLEAELD
+137 RELEAQLHKAQELD
-145 KAQREDNGHNI
+145 DGHKI
-156 AVIHGKIDAIGG
+156 ALLHGKIDAIGG

-180 GLGFSEAKQNDPVK
+180 GLGFSEAEQSNPVK

-262 VHVENQKLNYYKGN
+262 VHVENYKLNYYKGN

-282 IRAERM
+282 VRAERM

-323 SRLKALERMAELLP
+323 SRLKALERMTELLP
-337 SHADSQFSMAFRK
+337 SQADSPFHMAFRE
-350 PDALPNPLVT
+350 PEALPNPLVT
-360 MEQVSVGYGDT
+360 MEQVSIGYGET
-371 EILKRVHLNLVPGA
+371 EILKKVHLNLVPGA

-397 STLIKLLSEELKP
+397 STLVKLLSGELSP
-410 MTGKYETNPGLNIGY
+410 MKGKYETNPGLNIGY

-430 LEFLRLD
+430 LEFLSLD
-437 DSPLQH
+437 DTPLQH
-443 LMRLA
+443 LARLA
-448 PTKRE
+448 PNAKE
-453 QELRDFLGGYGFN
+453 QELRNFLGGYGFN
-466 GEMALAPVRPFSGGE
+466 GDMAVAPVRPFSGGE

-515 TLALQTFEGAMIIVS
+515 TMALQSFEGAMIIVS

-549 EVRSFNGDL
+549 EVKSFAGDL

-570 EENKKLA
+570 AANKDEA
-577 SMDATPAQ
+577 VATAKPVQ
-585 DKKQQKRIEAELRK
+585 DKKQQKRLEAELRQK
-599 QLSPIKKQQTK
+599 LSPMKKIQTK
-610 LEKQQQ
+610 LEKEQQ
-616 KASDRLIALEAQLAE
+616 KASDRLQELEDMLAD
-631 TSLYDADNKAQLTQ
+631 TSLYEADNKPKLTQ
-645 VLTERTQ
+645 VLNERTK
-652 LTQDLEAS
+652 LTQGLEES
-660 EMEWLTLQE
+660 EMQWLEVQE
-669 QIEDIEQAASING
+669 QIEEIEQNVRHAQ